1 MSLATGSGKGAS
13 EEKEQGLLSGGDEFR
28 GIPYHWAREPRHS
41 VLSLSVKIFDKHLF
55 RRKAR
60 SCLDEDIRWPQRLPI
75 SSQFCLEIQFNLELL
90 SLPKENSSICAYVP
104 Q

>member
-1 MSLATGSGKGAS
+1 MSLATGNGKGAS

-60 SCLDEDIRWPQRLPI
+60 SCLDKDIRRPQRLPI